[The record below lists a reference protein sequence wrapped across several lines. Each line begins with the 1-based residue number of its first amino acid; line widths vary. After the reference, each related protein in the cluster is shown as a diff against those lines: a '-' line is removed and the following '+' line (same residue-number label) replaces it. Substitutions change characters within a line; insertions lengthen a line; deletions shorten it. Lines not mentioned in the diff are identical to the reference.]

1 MKLNINKN
9 ITSHSTIKHGGIN
22 ALNLNDSD
30 IIDFSTNVNPLG
42 CSTKIV
48 DHLKKTF
55 TILFSSYP
63 DPYSKQL
70 YDKLSEYTRINK
82 NNIVVGNGSI
92 EILYDFCRVFLN
104 SQTPVLIPI
113 PTFGEYESASR
124 LYGCKIIFFKTMDLN
139 KNLANFIKKIPIN
152 GCIFI
157 CNPNNPTGILI
168 KQKNMLKIIE
178 IAKNKSSIIFV
189 DECFIE
195 LTCSEKESI
204 LKYIEHF
211 DNLFVLRSL
220 TKTFGLAGLRIG
232 YGIGNKHIVE
242 TLKKIKVPWSIN
254 TLAQKA
260 ATISLSDQLYL
271 NKTRNLIKR
280 EYIFLTKSISKI
292 DNFICYNSDTSFI
305 LIKSLLD
312 VTFLQEWLLRHKI
325 LIRNCNN
332 FRGLN
337 NHFFRISIKTHNE
350 NLKLIKSLE
359 VISRKH

>member
-30 IIDFSTNVNPLG
+30 IVDFSTNVNPMG
-42 CSTKIV
+42 CSTKVIN
-48 DHLKKTF
+48 HLKTF
-55 TILFSSYP
+55 TTLFSSYP

-70 YDKLSEYTRINK
+70 YEKLSEYTGINK
-82 NNIVVGNGSI
+82 NRIVVGNGSI
-92 EILYDFCRVFLN
+92 EVLYDFCRVFLN
-104 SQTPVLIPI
+104 PQTPVLIPI
-113 PTFGEYESASR
+113 PTFGEYESASK
-124 LYGCKIIFFKTMDLN
+124 LQGCKLIFFKTMDLN
-139 KNLANFIKKIPIN
+139 KNLENFIKKIPNN

-168 KQKNMLKIIE
+168 KQKNMFKIIKTAQ
-178 IAKNKSSIIFV
+178 IKSSMILV

-195 LTCSEKESI
+195 LTCDEKKSV

-211 DNLFVLRSL
+211 DNLFLLRSL

-232 YGIGNKHIVE
+232 YGIGDKKIIK
-242 TLKKIKVPWSIN
+242 TLKKIKIPWSVN

-260 ATISLSDQLYL
+260 ASLSLSDKLYL
-271 NKTRNLIKR
+271 SKTRNLIKQ

-292 DNFICYNSDTSFI
+292 NNFICYNSDTSFI

-312 VTFLQEWLLRHKI
+312 TTFLQEQLLKHKI